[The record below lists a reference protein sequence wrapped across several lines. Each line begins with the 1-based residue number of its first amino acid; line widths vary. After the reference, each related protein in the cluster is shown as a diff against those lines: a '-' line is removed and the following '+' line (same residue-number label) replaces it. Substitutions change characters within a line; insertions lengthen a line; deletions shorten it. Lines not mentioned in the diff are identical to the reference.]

1 MLSGNVLLGIS
12 LCMILIPNIPE
23 MIEAVKQKQ
32 QVNKD
37 DEVTLEKISDLAT
50 GLFGSFIAFGNFF
63 APIIGGLLSDNLR
76 FQSTCDI
83 MALSSLLFGL
93 IYLGVNTVP
102 FIIEKKESG
111 ERRGLNMSI

>member
-50 GLFGSFIAFGNFF
+50 GNSPLVTSWHC
-63 APIIGGLLSDNLR
+63 LHYYSD
-76 FQSTCDI
+76 
-83 MALSSLLFGL
+83 
-93 IYLGVNTVP
+93 
-102 FIIEKKESG
+102 
-111 ERRGLNMSI
+111 